1 MSRKSR
7 VFGHLGFAK
16 ERDGWAEYYRDTKGK
31 DESPAFKLVY
41 DLQRAQ
47 YFNLRAL
54 VELKRGE
61 IDSAYPPGVEEAE
74 RLFQVAREQEA
85 QGMYTQTLMQGANRR
100 LLDFLLKE
108 S

>member
-61 IDSAYPPGVEEAE
+61 IDSPYSSEVEEAE
-74 RLFQVAREQEA
+74 RLFQEARGQQA
-85 QGMYTQTLMQGANRR
+85 PCMYTQTLMSSANRK